1 MKNFKSQFIGL
12 IFIGLSVWLITGC
25 TKAPNFKADPNN
37 PYVTGVPNP
46 PTAAGQAIIN
56 SVTPSA
62 ALPNTVVVIAGNYFN
77 TAVSGN
83 TVTVNGI
90 PAIVNEVSATR
101 IVFTVPLTAT
111 TGKIVLTSG
120 PNTVTHTSDFV
131 VKSGT
136 VSTFLNLGANNVQHL
151 VFDRAGN
158 LYGDNLTSILKIS
171 PGGTISTYPAGGANG
186 TFGSIWGIAIN
197 NNTNEL
203 FVPDRL
209 KHTII
214 KIDEGGKITTM
225 AGNGVEEY
233 LNGQAGLA
241 HFVAPT
247 CITMDPK
254 GNLYVTDAHRVRKIN
269 SSGVVTTLAGNA
281 TDGTADGIG
290 SAASFGTLEGI
301 TADADGNVYVSDTKY
316 LKIRKITPEGVVTTF
331 AGSGTAGFGDGTGA
345 VAQFSHPASLAFDA
359 AGNLFVADSNPQL
372 PVYAIRMVNKLGAVT
387 TFLKGT
393 ANSGVIN
400 GPTSTASVNLAEGI
414 TFDPAGNM
422 YIANTGAN
430 IISKVT
436 FQ

>member
-1 MKNFKSQFIGL
+1 MKNFKSQFIRL
-12 IFIGLSVWLITGC
+12 TFIAILPWLIGGC
-25 TKAPNFKADPNN
+25 KKSIDFKADPNN
-37 PYVTGVPNP
+37 PYMTAVPNP

-56 SVTPSA
+56 SVTPSG
-62 ALPNTVVVIAGNYFN
+62 ALPNTVVVIAGNNFN

-90 PAIVNEVSATR
+90 TATVNEVSSTR
-101 IVFTVPLTAT
+101 IVFTVPLNAT

-120 PNTVTHTSDFV
+120 PNTVTYTSDFV

-136 VSTFLNLGANNVQHL
+136 VSTFLNLGTNNVQHL
-151 VFDRAGN
+151 VFDPAGN
-158 LYGDNLTSILKIS
+158 LYGDNFTSILKIS
-171 PGGTISTYPAGGANG
+171 PGGAISTYPAGVPNG

-197 NNTNEL
+197 KNTNEL

-214 KIDEGGKITTM
+214 KIDEDGKVTTM

-233 LNGQAGLA
+233 LNGQAGFA
-241 HFVAPT
+241 HFIAPT
-247 CITMDPK
+247 GITMDPK
-254 GNLYVTDAHRVRKIN
+254 GNLYVTDTHRVRKIN
-269 SSGVVTTLAGNA
+269 SSGVVTTLAGSA

-290 SAASFGTLEGI
+290 EAASFGSLEGI
-301 TADADGNVYVSDTKY
+301 TTDAQGNVYVSDTKY
-316 LKIRKITPEGVVTTF
+316 LKIRRITPEGVVTTLT
-331 AGSGTAGFGDGTGA
+331 GSGTAGFADGPGA
-345 VAQFSHPASLAFDA
+345 TAQFSHPTSLAFDD
-359 AGNLFVADSNPQL
+359 AGNLFVADSNPLL
-372 PVYAIRMVNKLGAVT
+372 PLYAIRMVNKLGAVT

-393 ANSGVIN
+393 SNTGVIN
-400 GPTSTASVNLAEGI
+400 GPTSTASVNLANGI

-436 FQ
+436 F